1 MPLFLFFFFQMKKL
15 LLFAICMLS
24 VYSAK
29 AYDFE
34 NNGFYYNILSL
45 SDLTVELTCK
55 GVEDE
60 GNNSTASYSGDI
72 TIPQTTEYANK
83 TFKVIQINPFA
94 FINCMIGTLT
104 IPETIEKIGD
114 GTQWYENRGM
124 HGIFSNLVIEDSD
137 KPIKCSNA
145 LVHTGSHSGEQV
157 VNIQNSV
164 YLGRDIEC
172 SNFRGVVYNHWGF
185 YTNGGTYKKITF
197 GPKVT
202 SIPEHCCVYCVNL
215 TEVNIPSNIKCIKD
229 NAFYGCTSLTEVHGD
244 CVVELDNGAF
254 TDCRNLTSFDFP
266 SLKILGKD
274 CFASCTSLKDIV
286 LPSGVV
292 AIYGDENG
300 GAFYGCTSLESIV
313 IPSTIVKMGASY
325 YYGGNVS
332 KIFVGC
338 SSLSTISIANPTPI
352 EFSENNL
359 DMLSFLSSTLKVP
372 VGSKEA
378 YSKAPGWKN
387 FLNIVEDATLVGD
400 IYTVCYSNNYSYGGS
415 IDLEFE
421 DALEPYDQYRFAKN
435 GTTITININPDYG
448 YKIESLYIN
457 GEDVASEVVSNT
469 YTFTVSGSV
478 TVSASFTRDDNP
490 QPQESIYLSIKQA
503 DNGCVKMKVYKWDS
517 YRFVISPSEGWKIHS
532 VSYNGQDMTAELE
545 DGDTFYTPE
554 IYENSELV
562 VAFETDETGISQM
575 VASKAKV
582 MASSGSIIVKGA
594 EPSEN
599 ILICDK
605 AGILV
610 ANCWGNNTEQ
620 AFPVSK
626 SGVYIVKV
634 GSKTIKIAM

>member
-1 MPLFLFFFFQMKKL
+1 
-15 LLFAICMLS
+15 MLS

-45 SDLTVELTCK
+45 SDLTVELTCQ
-55 GVEDE
+55 GTENE
-60 GNNSTASYSGDI
+60 YSNSTASYNGDI
-72 TIPQTTEYANK
+72 TIPKTTEYANK

-94 FINCMIGTLT
+94 FINCAIGTLT

-145 LVHTGSHSGEQV
+145 LVHTGSHSDEQV

-172 SNFRGVVYNHWGF
+172 SNFRGIVYNHWGF
-185 YTNGGTYKKITF
+185 FTNGGTYKKITF

-313 IPSTIVKMGASY
+313 IPSTIVKMGDSYYYGY

-338 SSLSTISIANPTPI
+338 SSLKTISIANPTPI
-352 EFSENNL
+352 EFSESNF
-359 DMLSFLSSTLKVP
+359 DMLSFLSTTLKVP
-372 VGSKEA
+372 IGAKKA
-378 YSKAPGWKN
+378 YSEAPGWKN
-387 FLNIVEDATLVGD
+387 FSNIVEDETLVGD
-400 IYTVCYSNNYSYGGS
+400 IYTVYYDNDYSYGGS
-415 IDLEFE
+415 LNLVFE
-421 DALEPYDQYRFAKN
+421 DALEPYGKYRFAKD
-435 GTTITININPDYG
+435 GTTITINIKPENG
-448 YKIESLYIN
+448 YKIKSLNIDGIDVTSEIES
-457 GEDVASEVVSNT
+457 ST
-469 YTFTVSGSV
+469 YTFTVTNNVSI
-478 TVSASFTRDDNP
+478 SASFVLDRDP
-490 QPQESIYLSIKQA
+490 IYLSIRQG
-503 DNGCVKMKVYKWDS
+503 DNGCMKMKINKGNS
-517 YRFVISPSEGWKIHS
+517 YRFIISPSEGWKIHS
-532 VSYNGQDMTAELE
+532 VSYNGQDMTEELE
-545 DGDTFYTPE
+545 DGNTFYTAE

-562 VAFETDETGISQM
+562 VAFEAVVTEVPQM

-582 MASSGSIIVKGA
+582 LTASDNIIIKDA
-594 EPSEN
+594 TPSEN
-599 ILICDK
+599 ILICDE
-605 AGILV
+605 AGLV
-610 ANCWGNNTEQ
+610 IANCKGNNSEQ
-620 AFPVSK
+620 KFSVSK
-626 SGVYIVKV
+626 TGVYIVKV
-634 GSKTIKIAM
+634 GSKVIKVAM